1 MKPRSTTTKR
11 ELLLLCEQK
20 LPVLKK
26 AWPGTGGPQGPVSG
40 WAGRRSLGPVYSFR
54 RLG

>member
-26 AWPGTGGPQGPVSG
+26 AWPGLAALKDQLV
-40 WAGRRSLGPVYSFR
+40 AGRAAARSAQYIASAA
-54 RLG
+54 